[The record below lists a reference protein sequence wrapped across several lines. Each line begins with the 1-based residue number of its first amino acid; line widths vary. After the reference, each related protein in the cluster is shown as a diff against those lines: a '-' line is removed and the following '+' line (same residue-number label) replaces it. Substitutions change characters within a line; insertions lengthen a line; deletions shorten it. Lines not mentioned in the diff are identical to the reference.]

1 MSAVRVAVVGVGGT
15 GCALLPLLYRMPVQG
30 VTLIDGDTVEE
41 VNLPR
46 QPLYAGCDVGRPKVR
61 AAMERS
67 VPHASGIHLLA
78 RSVFVDARNVAELL
92 DGHTVVADCTDDLHA
107 RKVLDDAC
115 ARLHIPLVSGAIHGQ
130 QVQVLTLGLSPG
142 GGAPPITRADFF
154 PGRTGAG
161 QDGCDMRQ
169 VPAEVTTLTAAL
181 MARRIRA
188 VLNGDASDARW
199 MDLLH
204 LEHGQWM
211 RVAAP
216 MAPDD
221 ELIAGTAAR
230 GGRNA

>member
-30 VTLIDGDTVEE
+30 VTLIDGDTVEA

-61 AAMERS
+61 AALERS

-78 RSVFVDARNVAELL
+78 RTVFLDARNAPDLL
-92 DGHTVVADCTDDLHA
+92 EGHTVVADCTDDLHA
-107 RKVLDDAC
+107 RRVLDDAC
-115 ARLHIPLVSGAIHGQ
+115 ALLAIPLVSGAVHGQ

-154 PGRTGAG
+154 PGRTGPD
-161 QDGCDMRQ
+161 QDGCDMRL
-169 VPAEVTTLTAAL
+169 VPAEVTTMAAAL
-181 MARRIRA
+181 MAQRIRA
-188 VLNGDASDARW
+188 VLKGDASSARW
-199 MDLLH
+199 MDLLD

-216 MAPDD
+216 VAPDD
-221 ELIAGTAAR
+221 ELIASAVARDHRTA
-230 GGRNA
+230 

>member
-1 MSAVRVAVVGVGGT
+1 
-15 GCALLPLLYRMPVQG
+15 MPVQG

-46 QPLYAGCDVGRPKVR
+46 QPLYAWCDVGRPKVR
-61 AAMERS
+61 AAVERS
-67 VPHASGIHLLA
+67 VPHASGIHLVA
-78 RSVFVDARNVAELL
+78 HTVFLNARNANELL
-92 DGHTVVADCTDDLHA
+92 EGHTVVADCTDDLHA
-107 RKVLDDAC
+107 RRVLDETC
-115 ARLHIPLVSGAIHGQ
+115 GRLGIPLVSGAVHGQ
-130 QVQVLTLGLSPG
+130 QIQVLTLGLSPD
-142 GGAPPITRADFF
+142 GGAAPITRTDFF
-154 PGRTGAG
+154 PGRTGPD

-188 VLNGDASDARW
+188 VLNGDASDASW

-221 ELIAGTAAR
+221 ELIASAVAR
-230 GGRNA
+230 GRRNA

>member
-15 GCALLPLLYRMPVQG
+15 GCALLPLLYRMSVPG

-61 AAMERS
+61 AALERS

-78 RSVFVDARNVAELL
+78 RAVFLDARNASELL
-92 DGHTVVADCTDDLHA
+92 EGHTVVADCTDDLHA
-107 RKVLDDAC
+107 RRVLDETC
-115 ARLHIPLVSGAIHGQ
+115 ARLGIPLVSGAVHGQ

-142 GGAPPITRADFF
+142 GGMPPITRADFF
-154 PGRTGAG
+154 PGRTGPE

-169 VPAEVTTLTAAL
+169 VPAEVTTMAAAL

-188 VLNGDASDARW
+188 VLNGDASSARW

-221 ELIAGTAAR
+221 ELIASAGTR
-230 GGRNA
+230 GRRNA